1 MFFNVKKNRIK
12 FRLNK
17 HFVALI
23 FLILITSITSKVYAQ
38 QPIKSENKLKNG
50 LKFYLSKDSVSY
62 IKATGLAQLWLR
74 YTDNNPGSTVYGKEI
89 KETYDVGVRRM
100 RYQVLAQLNKRVFF
114 YSQIGINSVNNLSA
128 RKTPIFFHD
137 VTAEYTV
144 AKKYLT
150 IGLGLNGWNGVSRYT
165 SSGVGNILCL
175 DLPIIQEPTNDVID
189 QFVRKNG
196 IYAKGK
202 VSAFDYRISVSNP
215 YPIQQNSSTATLPI
229 NDTNISYFSTNPPK
243 LHYQGYFMWQFLE
256 EESNQLPYM
265 TGSYLGKKRV
275 LNIGSGFSYQENA
288 MWNRNNLGDTV
299 STALQ
304 QIGVD
309 VFFDYYLN
317 KEKENA
323 ITIYASYINNDFGPN
338 YIRTAGIMNTANGAN
353 SKVSFSGY
361 GNSIPL
367 YGTGQVVYS
376 QFAYLFRK
384 DLLKSEGT
392 LQPYV
397 SCIVGNYKRLDDPMI
412 VYDLGLNW
420 IQAGQNSKVSLDY
433 QSRPIFHTNA
443 NGLIKETK
451 SARRGSIILQYQVMF

>member
-1 MFFNVKKNRIK
+1 MLLNIKHSRINFLVKN
-12 FRLNK
+12 
-17 HFVALI
+17 HFIALQFMVI
-23 FLILITSITSKVYAQ
+23 LTLINSKVSAQ
-38 QPIKSENKLKNG
+38 DSAKSENKLNQG
-50 LKFYLSKDSVSY
+50 LKLYLSKDSSSY

-74 YTDNNPGSTVYGKEI
+74 YTDNNPGSTVYGTEI

-100 RYQVLAQLNKRVFF
+100 RYQVLAQINKRVFF
-114 YSQIGINSVNNLSA
+114 YSHIGINSVNNLSA

-137 VTAEYTV
+137 VTAEYEI

-165 SSGVGNILCL
+165 SSATGSILCL

-196 IYAKGK
+196 VYAKGK
-202 VSAFDYRISVSNP
+202 ISAFDYRVSVSNP

-243 LHYQGYFMWQFLE
+243 LHYQGYFMWQFLDQ
-256 EESNQLPYM
+256 ESNQLPYM

-275 LNIGSGFSYQENA
+275 FNIGSGFSHQENS
-288 MWNRNNLGDTV
+288 MWHRDNLGDTI

-323 ITIYASYINNDFGPN
+323 VTIYASYINNDFGPN

-353 SKVSFSGY
+353 TKVTFGGY
-361 GNSIPL
+361 GNSILL
-367 YGTGQVVYS
+367 YGTGQVFYS

-384 DLLKSEGT
+384 DLLRKEGT
-392 LQPYV
+392 LQPYI

-433 QSRPIFHTNA
+433 QSRPIFNV
-443 NGLIKETK
+443 NREGKIVETK
-451 SARRGSIILQYQVMF
+451 SARRGSLILQYQVIF

>member
-1 MFFNVKKNRIK
+1 MNLYLKN
-12 FRLNK
+12 
-17 HFVALI
+17 
-23 FLILITSITSKVYAQ
+23 ILVPLSILYAYGLFSQ
-38 QPIKSENKLKNG
+38 NSSLSNYSKNG
-50 LKFYLSKDSVSY
+50 LKLYLSNDSTSY
-62 IKATGLAQLWLR
+62 IKATGLAQIWLR
-74 YTDNNPGSTVYGKEI
+74 YNDNNPGSTIYGKEI
-89 KETYDVGVRRM
+89 KESYDVGVRRM
-100 RYQVLAQLNKRVFF
+100 RYQVLAKLNKRVFF

-137 VTAEYTV
+137 VTAEYIV

-196 IYAKGK
+196 VYAKGK
-202 VSAFDYRISVSNP
+202 ISAFDYRVSVSNP
-215 YPIQQNSSTATLPI
+215 YPIQQNSSIATLPI
-229 NDTNISYFSTNPPK
+229 TDTNISYFSTNPPK

-256 EESNQLPYM
+256 KESNQLPYM

-275 LNIGSGFSYQENA
+275 FNIGSGFSHQENA
-288 MWNRNNLGDTV
+288 MWHRDNLGDTI

-323 ITIYASYINNDFGPN
+323 VTIYVSYINNDFGPN
-338 YIRTAGIMNTANGAN
+338 YIRTAGIMNAANGAN
-353 SKVSFSGY
+353 SKVTFGGY

-384 DLLKSEGT
+384 DLLKNEGT
-392 LQPYV
+392 LQPYA

-412 VYDLGLNW
+412 VYDLGVNW
-420 IQAGQNSKVSLDY
+420 IQAGQNSKISLDY
-433 QSRPIFHTNA
+433 QSRPIFNM
-443 NGLIKETK
+443 NGDGKIVETK
-451 SARRGSIILQYQVMF
+451 SARRGSLILQYQVMF

>member
-1 MFFNVKKNRIK
+1 MRTNIK
-12 FRLNK
+12 IVIVLFILLCSN
-17 HFVALI
+17 FI
-23 FLILITSITSKVYAQ
+23 FGQINSSPSVRFK
-38 QPIKSENKLKNG
+38 EG
-50 LKFYLSKDSVSY
+50 LKIYLNNDSTSY
-62 IKATGLAQLWLR
+62 IKATSLAQLWLR

-89 KETYDVGVRRM
+89 KGTYDIGVRRM
-100 RYQVLAQLNKRVFF
+100 RYQVLAQINKRVFF

-165 SSGVGNILCL
+165 SSATGSILCL

-196 IYAKGK
+196 VYAKGK
-202 VSAFDYRISVSNP
+202 VCSLDYRVSVSNP
-215 YPIQQNSSTATLPI
+215 YPIQQNSSITTLPI
-229 NDTNISYFSTNPPK
+229 NDTNISYFSANPPK
-243 LHYQGYFMWQFLE
+243 LHYQGYFMWQFLDK
-256 EESNQLPYM
+256 ESNQLPYM

-275 LNIGSGFSYQENA
+275 FNIGSGFSHQENA
-288 MWNRNNLGDTV
+288 MWHRDNLGDTI
-299 STALQ
+299 STTLQ

-323 ITIYASYINNDFGPN
+323 VTIYASYINNDFGPN

-353 SKVSFSGY
+353 SKVTFGGY

-367 YGTGQVVYS
+367 YGTGQVIYS

-384 DLLKSEGT
+384 DLLKEEGT

-397 SCIVGNYKRLDDPMI
+397 SCILGNYKRLDSPMI
-412 VYDLGLNW
+412 VYDLGVNW
-420 IQAGQNSKVSLDY
+420 IQAGQNSKISLDY
-433 QSRPIFHTNA
+433 QSRPIFNSNN
-443 NGLIKETK
+443 NGKLIETK
-451 SARRGSIILQYQVMF
+451 SARRGAIILQYQVTF

>member
-1 MFFNVKKNRIK
+1 MRTNIK
-12 FRLNK
+12 IVIVLFILLHSNS
-17 HFVALI
+17 I
-23 FLILITSITSKVYAQ
+23 FSQINISPPVRFK
-38 QPIKSENKLKNG
+38 EG
-50 LKFYLSKDSVSY
+50 LKIYLNNDSTKY
-62 IKATGLAQLWLR
+62 IKATGLAQIWLR
-74 YTDNNPGSTVYGKEI
+74 YNENNPGSTVYGKEI
-89 KETYDVGVRRM
+89 KETYDVGIRRM
-100 RYQVLAQLNKRVFF
+100 RYQVLAQINKRIFF

-137 VTAEYTV
+137 VTAEYEI
-144 AKKYLT
+144 AKKYLA

-165 SSGVGNILCL
+165 SSATGSILCL

-196 IYAKGK
+196 VYAKGK
-202 VSAFDYRISVSNP
+202 ISAFDYRLSVSNP
-215 YPIQQNSSTATLPI
+215 FPIQQNSSTATLPI

-243 LHYQGYFMWQFLE
+243 INYQGYFMWQFLE
-256 EESNQLPYM
+256 QENNQLPYM

-275 LNIGSGFSYQENA
+275 FNIGSGFSFQENA
-288 MWNRNNLGDTV
+288 MWHRDNLGDTV

-353 SKVSFSGY
+353 SKVTFGGY

-367 YGTGQVVYS
+367 YGTGQVIYS

-392 LQPYV
+392 IQAYA
-397 SCIVGNYKRLDDPMI
+397 SCIVGNYKKLDDPMI

-433 QSRPIFHTNA
+433 QSRPVFTTSA
-443 NGLIKETK
+443 SGLIKETK
-451 SARRGSIILQYQVMF
+451 SSRRGSIILQYQVMF